1 MPYFENLSASQ
12 NACCV
17 WTSRPGHPSIS
28 FSLSEVRSH
37 WQEGKLTILD
47 PFPHHHSQFILGD
60 PDVLPG
66 QVRQSSGSNP
76 GFTLSC
82 GKTSWRILT
91 RGLPH
96 LTWNSSF
103 SPWGW
108 DQTVWRMLV
117 SAMLLFWSL
126 PWWSHVNRWWLDNP
140 LIKGFVV
147 YYWGWANSG
156 GVNTR
161 DGYWYLT

>member
-12 NACCV
+12 NTCCV

-28 FSLSEVRSH
+28 FSLSEVSSH
-37 WQEGKLTILD
+37 WQEGKLTTLD

-66 QVRQSSGSNP
+66 QVRHRVLGLIQVL
-76 GFTLSC
+76 LSVV
-82 GKTSWRILT
+82 GKPPEGW
-91 RGLPH
+91 GLLH

-103 SPWGW
+103 SPWSW

-117 SAMLLFWSL
+117 SAMLSFWSL

-147 YYWGWANSG
+147 YFWSWANSG
-156 GVNTR
+156 GVNTQWKHAR
-161 DGYWYLT
+161 ASE